1 MCDKK
6 ENPKVLTKEDFI
18 IPENWEP
25 TSPNLKRI
33 IARRERIITM
43 LGPELVKEILEEFG
57 VEYDEE
63 EFSNGSSDNS

>member
-1 MCDKK
+1 MCGKK

-25 TSPNLKRI
+25 TSPSLKRI
-33 IARRERIITM
+33 IERRERIVAM
-43 LGPELVKEILEEFG
+43 LGPALVKEILEEFG

-63 EFSNGSSDNS
+63 EFSDGNSDNS

>member
-1 MCDKK
+1 MCVKK

-25 TSPNLKRI
+25 TSPSLKRI
-33 IARRERIITM
+33 IERRERIVAM
-43 LGPELVKEILEEFG
+43 LGPALVKEILEEFG

-63 EFSNGSSDNS
+63 EFSDGNSNNS